1 MFTDGEYH
9 NLTTRRRGR
18 LTTLGP
24 GERTH
29 VHPVPSIVD
38 NRTGCIEIGGR
49 HLGDTQKYR
58 NIRRDPRVSLVVD
71 DGISAPLQ
79 LDERGG
85 RGIETR
91 RIAEASESARPT
103 SAGFDTEIIRIHPVH
118 IDSWN
123 LDDPGRP
130 LRQLRV
136 SEASR
141 GSEVLPNPRFAKG
154 SSNAADDRSRPS

>member
-49 HLGDTQKYR
+49 HLAFFGRWLLYICVKFQAAGL
-58 NIRRDPRVSLVVD
+58 RR
-71 DGISAPLQ
+71 
-79 LDERGG
+79 
-85 RGIETR
+85 
-91 RIAEASESARPT
+91 AR
-103 SAGFDTEIIRIHPVH
+103 AM
-118 IDSWN
+118 
-123 LDDPGRP
+123 
-130 LRQLRV
+130 
-136 SEASR
+136 
-141 GSEVLPNPRFAKG
+141 
-154 SSNAADDRSRPS
+154 